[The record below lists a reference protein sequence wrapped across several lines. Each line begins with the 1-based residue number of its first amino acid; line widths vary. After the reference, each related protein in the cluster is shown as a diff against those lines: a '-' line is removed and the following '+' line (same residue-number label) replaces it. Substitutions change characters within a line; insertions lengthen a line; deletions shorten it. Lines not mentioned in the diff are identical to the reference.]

1 MGRSENVRCKLG
13 VTPGENSDHV
23 REPDELD
30 HRAITAIASF
40 FLSSTWYG
48 CRAGSGQ
55 LQGARAFASH
65 LDLGTIGLNMAVIPR
80 GDCQPSQGRFGKHSH
95 TTA

>member
-40 FLSSTWYG
+40 FLSSTWPPSA
-48 CRAGSGQ
+48 CTAVPLLHPSC
-55 LQGARAFASH
+55 
-65 LDLGTIGLNMAVIPR
+65 DL
-80 GDCQPSQGRFGKHSH
+80 
-95 TTA
+95 